1 MSTNDI
7 PQHEHDDRAPAVLHA
22 ETGAAGWRAAA
33 GYQPGAAPEHGDF
46 YAIAG
51 ELTEAARA
59 MGDLASV
66 LALQVANYG
75 RNRVLRDD
83 EPGHDPAERLD
94 AAWSLACQL
103 SHELGRVE
111 RTADR
116 FWSTVGHIGV
126 EPTGGPADGPG
137 GPADGEVPR

>member
-1 MSTNDI
+1 MSANDF
-7 PQHEHDDRAPAVLHA
+7 PQHEHDERSPAVLHA
-22 ETGAAGWRAAA
+22 ETGATGWRAAA
-33 GYQPGAAPEHGDF
+33 RHQPGTAPEHSDF

-66 LALQVANYG
+66 LALQVADYG
-75 RNRVLRDD
+75 RGRVLRDD
-83 EPGHDPAERLD
+83 EPGHDPVERLD

-111 RTADR
+111 RTAGR
-116 FWSTVGHIGV
+116 FWSMVGHIGI
-126 EPTGGPADGPG
+126 EPASGPADGPV
-137 GPADGEVPR
+137 GPADGEVSR